1 MKTKLMAL
9 LLATAMLF
17 ALCAC
22 GDTASVSESLSEIAS
37 APQSEAS
44 AAESP
49 DTPDASVA
57 EDSALPEEPTVEEDP
72 IAKYVT
78 PSNIEELIAGRP
90 SLSLPLTEEPVEL
103 SFWTGSPAMD
113 ATISGWNDSTAVQK
127 FEEITGV
134 HINYIEVAPPA
145 QSETINLMFTSGDYP
160 DIINYALTG
169 IYTVPYMIENEI
181 IVDLQDMMEE
191 NAPSYSALMEADPAL
206 YLGTVSDGGEI
217 GGLCGYEYNSY
228 FTTGAL
234 VRGDWLSDVGM
245 TTDDLVTID
254 DFYNYLTAI
263 KSQGLCEYPMP
274 IRYEAYISGSPF
286 LNALGG
292 VSGAASDASAQN
304 FYYLE
309 DNETLV
315 YSFTTDA
322 YKEYLTLMA
331 QWYQEG
337 LITRDLFNSD
347 MLDSSA
353 IAGGSYG
360 IIWQDCQFMDTWI
373 SAGQVN
379 DADFSLVG
387 VAEPKLTSDQSLGNG
402 MVTNLTV
409 SLVISTGCDDPE
421 LALQWLDYHYSEEG
435 STLSQYGIEGEGLA
449 YDENGK
455 PCYSELI
462 YDNPDGMT
470 FDNALNAYAVN
481 INMYA
486 QNKASL
492 RSSYEE
498 IKQEALDA
506 WNGTRQVT
514 KSSFTKLFTLST
526 EETETVQLYYTDIA
540 TYVGET
546 IGKMLVG
553 EIDVEEGWDTF
564 VSTVEGMH
572 IDEVIAAY
580 QSAGDRYFGRLQ

>member
-9 LLATAMLF
+9 LLAAAMLF

-22 GDTASVSESLSEIAS
+22 GGQSTSPSVDNS
-37 APQSEAS
+37 APETEAS
-44 AAESP
+44 AETVP
-49 DTPDASVA
+49 DIPVEASVA
-57 EDSALPEEPTVEEDP
+57 AEASVIEVPVEPEDP
-72 IAKYVT
+72 MAKYVT
-78 PSNIEELIAGRP
+78 PDNIEELIADRP
-90 SLSLPLTEEPVEL
+90 GLTLPLTEETAEL

-113 ATISGWNDSTAVQK
+113 ATISGWSDSTAVQK

-181 IVDLQDMMEE
+181 IVDLQDMMAEY
-191 NAPSYSALMEADPAL
+191 APSYSALMEADPAL
-206 YLGTVSDGGEI
+206 YLATVSDGGEI

-234 VRGDWLSDVGM
+234 VRGDWLAEIGM
-245 TTDDLVTID
+245 KPEELVTID
-254 DFYNYLTAI
+254 DYYNYLTAI
-263 KSQGLCEYPMP
+263 MSQGLCEHPMP
-274 IRYEAYISGSPF
+274 LRYDAYISGSPF

-304 FYYLE
+304 FFYLD
-309 DNETLV
+309 DNKTMV
-315 YSFTTDA
+315 YAFTTDA
-322 YKEYLTLMA
+322 YREYITLMA
-331 QWYQEG
+331 KWYQEG
-337 LITRDLFNSD
+337 IITRDLLNSD

-360 IIWQDCQFMDTWI
+360 VIWQDCQFMDTWI
-373 SAGQVN
+373 AAGQVN
-379 DADFSLVG
+379 DPDYSLVG
-387 VAEPKLTSDQSLGNG
+387 VAEPKLTADQALGNG
-402 MVTNLTV
+402 MVTNLTTN
-409 SLVISTGCDDPE
+409 LIISTCCEDPE
-421 LALQWLDYHYSEEG
+421 LALQWLDYHFSVEG
-435 STLSQYGIEGEGLA
+435 SLLSQYGLEGEGLA
-449 YDENGK
+449 YDADGN

-462 YDNPDGMT
+462 YDNPDGLT

-498 IKQEALDA
+498 IKQEALNA
-506 WNGTRQVT
+506 WNGTRDVT
-514 KSSFTKLFTLST
+514 MSSFTKLFTLNT
-526 EETETVQLYYTDIA
+526 EETETVQRYYTDIA
-540 TYVGET
+540 TYAGET

-553 EIDVEEGWDTF
+553 ELDIDAEWDNFVE
-564 VSTVEGMH
+564 TVNSMN
-572 IDEVIAAY
+572 IAEVVAAY
-580 QSAGDRYFGRLQ
+580 QSAGERYFARVK

>member
-9 LLATAMLF
+9 LLVAAMLF

-22 GDTASVSESLSEIAS
+22 GGQSTSPSVDSSAPETEAPAETVPDIPVETSVATEASVIEV
-37 APQSEAS
+37 P
-44 AAESP
+44 
-49 DTPDASVA
+49 
-57 EDSALPEEPTVEEDP
+57 VELEDP
-72 IAKYVT
+72 MAKYVT
-78 PSNIEELIAGRP
+78 PDNIEELIADRP
-90 SLSLPLTEEPVEL
+90 GLSLPLTEETAEL

-113 ATISGWNDSTAVQK
+113 ATISGWSDSTAVQK

-181 IVDLQDMMEE
+181 IVDLQNMMAEF
-191 NAPSYSALMEADPAL
+191 APSYSALMETDPAL
-206 YLGTVSDGGEI
+206 YLATVSDGGEI

-234 VRGDWLSDVGM
+234 VRGDWLAEVGM
-245 TTDDLVTID
+245 KPEELVTID
-254 DFYNYLTAI
+254 DYYNYLTAI
-263 KSQGLCEYPMP
+263 MSQGLCEHPMP
-274 IRYEAYISGSPF
+274 LRYDAYISGSPF

-304 FYYLE
+304 FFYLD
-309 DNETLV
+309 DNETMV
-315 YSFTTDA
+315 YAFTTDA
-322 YKEYLTLMA
+322 YREYITLMA
-331 QWYQEG
+331 KWYKEG
-337 LITRDLFNSD
+337 IITRDLLNSD

-360 IIWQDCQFMDTWI
+360 VIWQDCQFMDTWI
-373 SAGQVN
+373 AAGQVN
-379 DADFSLVG
+379 DPDYSLVG
-387 VAEPKLTSDQSLGNG
+387 VSEPKLTADQALGNG
-402 MVTNLTV
+402 MVTNLTTN
-409 SLVISTGCDDPE
+409 LIISTCCEDPE
-421 LALQWLDYHYSEEG
+421 LALQWLDYHFSVEG
-435 STLSQYGIEGEGLA
+435 SLLSQYGLEGEGLT
-449 YDENGK
+449 YDANGN

-462 YDNPDGMT
+462 YDNPDGLT

-498 IKQEALDA
+498 IKQEALNA
-506 WNGTRQVT
+506 WNGTRDVT
-514 KSSFTKLFTLST
+514 MSSFTKLFTLNT
-526 EETETVQLYYTDIA
+526 EETETVQRYYTDIA
-540 TYVGET
+540 TYAGET

-553 EIDVEEGWDTF
+553 ELDIDAEWDNFVE
-564 VSTVEGMH
+564 TVNSMN
-572 IDEVIAAY
+572 IAEVVAAY
-580 QSAGDRYFGRLQ
+580 QSAGERYFARVK

>member
-9 LLATAMLF
+9 LLVAAMLF

-22 GDTASVSESLSEIAS
+22 GGQSTSPSVDSSAPETEAPAETVPDIPVETSVATEASVIEV
-37 APQSEAS
+37 P
-44 AAESP
+44 
-49 DTPDASVA
+49 
-57 EDSALPEEPTVEEDP
+57 VELEDP
-72 IAKYVT
+72 MAKYVT
-78 PSNIEELIAGRP
+78 PDNIEELIADRP
-90 SLSLPLTEEPVEL
+90 GLSLPLTEETAEL

-113 ATISGWNDSTAVQK
+113 ATISGWSDSTAVQK

-134 HINYIEVAPPA
+134 HINYIEAAPPA

-181 IVDLQDMMEE
+181 IVDLQNMMAEF
-191 NAPSYSALMEADPAL
+191 APSYSALMETDPAL
-206 YLGTVSDGGEI
+206 YLATVSDGGEI

-234 VRGDWLSDVGM
+234 VRGDWLAEVGM
-245 TTDDLVTID
+245 KPEELVTID
-254 DFYNYLTAI
+254 DYYNYLTAI
-263 KSQGLCEYPMP
+263 MSQGLCEHPMP
-274 IRYEAYISGSPF
+274 LRYDAYISGSPF

-304 FYYLE
+304 FFYLD
-309 DNETLV
+309 DNETMV
-315 YSFTTDA
+315 YAFTTDA
-322 YKEYLTLMA
+322 YREYITLMA
-331 QWYQEG
+331 KWYKEG
-337 LITRDLFNSD
+337 IITRDLLNSD

-360 IIWQDCQFMDTWI
+360 VIWQDCQFMDTWI
-373 SAGQVN
+373 AAGQVN
-379 DADFSLVG
+379 DPDYSLVG
-387 VAEPKLTSDQSLGNG
+387 VSEPKLTADQALGNG
-402 MVTNLTV
+402 MVTNLTTN
-409 SLVISTGCDDPE
+409 LIISTCCEDPE
-421 LALQWLDYHYSEEG
+421 LALQWLDYHFSVEG
-435 STLSQYGIEGEGLA
+435 SLLSQYGLEGEGLT
-449 YDENGK
+449 YDANGN

-462 YDNPDGMT
+462 YDNPDGLT

-498 IKQEALDA
+498 IKQEALNA
-506 WNGTRQVT
+506 WNGTRDVT
-514 KSSFTKLFTLST
+514 MSSFTKLFTLNT
-526 EETETVQLYYTDIA
+526 EETETVQRYYTDIA
-540 TYVGET
+540 TYAGET

-553 EIDVEEGWDTF
+553 ELDIDAEWDNFVE
-564 VSTVEGMH
+564 TVNSMN
-572 IDEVIAAY
+572 IAEVVAAY
-580 QSAGDRYFGRLQ
+580 QSAGERYFARVK

>member
-9 LLATAMLF
+9 LLAAAMLF

-22 GDTASVSESLSEIAS
+22 GGQSTSPSVDSS
-37 APQSEAS
+37 APETEAP
-44 AAESP
+44 AETVP
-49 DTPDASVA
+49 DIPVEASVA
-57 EDSALPEEPTVEEDP
+57 AEASVIEVPVEPEDP
-72 IAKYVT
+72 MAKYVT
-78 PSNIEELIAGRP
+78 PDNIEELIADRP
-90 SLSLPLTEEPVEL
+90 GLSFPLTEETAEL

-113 ATISGWNDSTAVQK
+113 ATISGWSDSTAVQK

-181 IVDLQDMMEE
+181 IVDLQDMMAEF
-191 NAPSYSALMEADPAL
+191 APSYSALMEADPAL
-206 YLGTVSDGGEI
+206 YLATVSDGGEI

-234 VRGDWLSDVGM
+234 VRGDWLAEIGM
-245 TTDDLVTID
+245 KPEELVTID
-254 DFYNYLTAI
+254 DYYNYLTAI
-263 KSQGLCEYPMP
+263 MSQGLCEHPMP
-274 IRYEAYISGSPF
+274 LRYDAYISGSPF

-304 FYYLE
+304 FFYLD
-309 DNETLV
+309 DNKTMV
-315 YSFTTDA
+315 YAFTTDA
-322 YKEYLTLMA
+322 YKEYITLMA
-331 QWYQEG
+331 KWYQEG
-337 LITRDLFNSD
+337 IITRDLLNSD

-360 IIWQDCQFMDTWI
+360 VIWQDCQFMDTWI
-373 SAGQVN
+373 AAGQVN
-379 DADFSLVG
+379 DPDYSLVG
-387 VAEPKLTSDQSLGNG
+387 VAEPKLTAEQALGNG
-402 MVTNLTV
+402 MVTNLTTN
-409 SLVISTGCDDPE
+409 LIISTCCEDPE
-421 LALQWLDYHYSEEG
+421 LALQWLDYHFSVEG
-435 STLSQYGIEGEGLA
+435 SLLSQYGLEGEGLA
-449 YDENGK
+449 YDADGN

-462 YDNPDGMT
+462 YDNPDGLT

-498 IKQEALDA
+498 IKQEALNA
-506 WNGTRQVT
+506 WNGTRDVT
-514 KSSFTKLFTLST
+514 MSSFTKLFTLNT
-526 EETETVQLYYTDIA
+526 EETETVQRYYTDIA
-540 TYVGET
+540 TYAGET

-553 EIDVEEGWDTF
+553 ELDIDAEWDNFVE
-564 VSTVEGMH
+564 TVNSMN
-572 IDEVIAAY
+572 IAEVVAAY
-580 QSAGDRYFGRLQ
+580 QSAGERYFARVK

>member
-9 LLATAMLF
+9 LLAAAMLF

-22 GDTASVSESLSEIAS
+22 GGQSTSPSVDSS
-37 APQSEAS
+37 APETEAP
-44 AAESP
+44 AETVP
-49 DTPDASVA
+49 DIPVEASVA
-57 EDSALPEEPTVEEDP
+57 AEASVIEVPVEPEDP
-72 IAKYVT
+72 MAKYVT
-78 PSNIEELIAGRP
+78 PGNIEELIADRP
-90 SLSLPLTEEPVEL
+90 GLSLPLTEETAEL

-113 ATISGWNDSTAVQK
+113 ATISGWSDSTAVQK

-181 IVDLQDMMEE
+181 IVDLQDMMAEF
-191 NAPSYSALMEADPAL
+191 APSYSALMEADPAL
-206 YLGTVSDGGEI
+206 YLATVSDGGEI

-234 VRGDWLSDVGM
+234 VRGDWLAEIGM
-245 TTDDLVTID
+245 KPEELVTID
-254 DFYNYLTAI
+254 DYYNYLTAI
-263 KSQGLCEYPMP
+263 MSQGLCEHPMP
-274 IRYEAYISGSPF
+274 LRYDAYISGSPF

-304 FYYLE
+304 FFYLD
-309 DNETLV
+309 DNKTMV
-315 YSFTTDA
+315 YAFTTDA
-322 YKEYLTLMA
+322 YREYITLMA
-331 QWYQEG
+331 KWYQEG
-337 LITRDLFNSD
+337 IITRDLLNSD

-360 IIWQDCQFMDTWI
+360 VIWQDCQFMDTWI
-373 SAGQVN
+373 AAGQVN
-379 DADFSLVG
+379 DPDYSLVG
-387 VAEPKLTSDQSLGNG
+387 VAEPKLTADQALGNG
-402 MVTNLTV
+402 MVTNLTTN
-409 SLVISTGCDDPE
+409 LIISTCCEDPE
-421 LALQWLDYHYSEEG
+421 LALQWLDYHFSVEG
-435 STLSQYGIEGEGLA
+435 SLLSQYGLEGEGLA
-449 YDENGK
+449 YDADGN

-462 YDNPDGMT
+462 YDNPDGLT

-498 IKQEALDA
+498 IKQEALNA
-506 WNGTRQVT
+506 WNGTRDVT
-514 KSSFTKLFTLST
+514 MSSFTKLFTLNT
-526 EETETVQLYYTDIA
+526 EETETVQRYYTDIA
-540 TYVGET
+540 TYAGET

-553 EIDVEEGWDTF
+553 ELDIDAEWDNFVE
-564 VSTVEGMH
+564 TVNSMN
-572 IDEVIAAY
+572 IAEVVAAY
-580 QSAGDRYFGRLQ
+580 QSAGERYFARVK